1 MKNLKKIICLV
12 LTVLICFSLSG
23 CNVIDRMRNS
33 QIHYNKN
40 QNLVYK
46 NKVYKLLPD
55 CEAFAPNMEN
65 REFLYVTD
73 KDVPVLLSRI
83 IGNEANI
90 TEDKKFITFEDKN
103 YIPQYYARE
112 DLYDDIAT
120 RINSKDYFD
129 GYSFCHEYCDKDY
142 NWYSKHVMISEEA
155 KNALDKIISSSKP
168 EDVDIELMYPYH
180 IMELYSSSKD
190 FYFIKYFASIYK
202 TKENIYIGCE
212 YSEDNTKVYKVG
224 DKYVDAI
231 QKLIDQYQTL
241 QENNTGEQME

>member
-1 MKNLKKIICLV
+1 MKNFKKIICLV
-12 LTVLICFSLSG
+12 LTILICFSLSG
-23 CNVIDRMRNS
+23 CKVIDRMRNS

-40 QNLVYK
+40 QNLVYN

-112 DLYDDIAT
+112 DLYDDI
-120 RINSKDYFD
+120 
-129 GYSFCHEYCDKDY
+129 
-142 NWYSKHVMISEEA
+142 
-155 KNALDKIISSSKP
+155 
-168 EDVDIELMYPYH
+168 
-180 IMELYSSSKD
+180 
-190 FYFIKYFASIYK
+190 
-202 TKENIYIGCE
+202 
-212 YSEDNTKVYKVG
+212 
-224 DKYVDAI
+224 DAI
-231 QKLIDQYQTL
+231 MAESAGLTIEPVGPSEFNVVVRNKNGIIKLVNKWRSWT
-241 QENNTGEQME
+241 